1 MLAHLLYS
9 VNNRRLYKSYLS
21 HRICYVQ
28 QLHFIENYI
37 DEKITLTITSRFVNE
52 VGINCCWNQV
62 DFLLPLLSIQF
73 VVRSWYPNKSTTAL
87 PANECSIEFNFPHKC
102 CRSCLVVAH
111 LVLTRS
117 PYPHIGETYFYT
129 GLLIWS
135 STRVSVYG
143 ICRALSNDK
152 PATAAATQKQLS
164 HPQSSSKRSEE
175 RDVFDL
181 GDKNTG
187 ATFSKNCPAN
197 SLRNRQNFAQEC
209 FCFCGEVVND

>member
-1 MLAHLLYS
+1 MIA
-9 VNNRRLYKSYLS
+9 
-21 HRICYVQ
+21 
-28 QLHFIENYI
+28 
-37 DEKITLTITSRFVNE
+37 SRNVNE
-52 VGINCCWNQV
+52 VGIDCCWNQV

-73 VVRSWYPNKSTTAL
+73 VVRSRYPNKSTTAL
-87 PANECSIEFNFPHKC
+87 PANECSIESNFPHKC
-102 CRSCLVVAH
+102 CLSCLVVTH

-117 PYPHIGETYFYT
+117 PYPQIGETYFYR

-143 ICRALSNDK
+143 ICRALLNDK

-164 HPQSSSKRSEE
+164 HPQSSGKRSEE
-175 RDVFDL
+175 GDVFDL
-181 GDKNTG
+181 GNKNTG

-197 SLRNRQNFAQEC
+197 SLRNWRNFAQEC